1 HFVADGVIAPNLG
14 DLDLIVLGQATSD
27 VDHSGGYIKVERR
40 SKLPEVRPL
49 RERFQMVHRFGRL
62 DLDHGLQPLSTLER
76 RQHKVGKKRGAAGAH
91 WSILLSSGVHSGVVF
106 TPALGV
112 QQSDDTVVLE
122 LLADGPDQDR
132 AHQTPPPTSGRTGRT
147 LEAGTTSGK
156 VRVKTPKC
164 NMGLSLR
171 VLPCLSLLQ

>member
-91 WSILLSSGVHSGVVF
+91 WSILLSSGF
-106 TPALGV
+106 IPASYLRR
-112 QQSDDTVVLE
+112 
-122 LLADGPDQDR
+122 LLVCSSR
-132 AHQTPPPTSGRTGRT
+132 MIRSCSSCSRTGLTRI
-147 LEAGTTSGK
+147 
-156 VRVKTPKC
+156 
-164 NMGLSLR
+164 GLTKRLHQPP
-171 VLPCLSLLQ
+171 VGP